1 MNKKIIAIIAAV
13 ALVLVVA
20 LVATLV
26 ACNNDQNP
34 EESGSQVELPS
45 GEEDNGN
52 GNGNGNGNTTAKA
65 GDPGEY
71 EYTACNETVYVS
83 SSAATLRTAD
93 YEAKGSVAQGTALVR
108 TGISKARTDVAN
120 DEAGY
125 WSKVTYEGET
135 YYVASKLLT
144 DIKDPNEGFVE
155 VNKTVVVN
163 EKTGSLNIRSLP
175 STTGSE
181 VIGYAIAGVEI
192 TVIAENT
199 TSGWYKVQFVAYSG
213 ETMTGYIAS
222 DAKYF
227 EGTEEESSS
236 KTESSAESEA
246 NSESGSES
254 ESSNAGK

>member
-1 MNKKIIAIIAAV
+1 MNKKIIAIIVAV
-13 ALVLVVA
+13 ALVFVVA

-26 ACNNDQNP
+26 ACNDNEQNP

-45 GEEDNGN
+45 GSESESGS
-52 GNGNGNGNTTAKA
+52 GGSSSTI

-71 EYTACNETVYVS
+71 TYTACNETVYVS
-83 SSAATLRTAD
+83 SSAATLRTAE
-93 YEAKGSVAQGTALVR
+93 YEAKGSVKQGTALTR
-108 TGISKARTDVAN
+108 TGISN
-120 DEAGY
+120 DADGY

-144 DIKDPNEGFVE
+144 DIADPNEGFVE
-155 VNKTVVVN
+155 VSKTVVVN

-175 STTGSE
+175 TTKGSE
-181 VIGYAIAGVEI
+181 IIGYAEAGVEI

-199 TSGWYKVQFVAYSG
+199 TTGWYKVQFVAYSG

-227 EGTEEESSS
+227 EGATEEE
-236 KTESSAESEA
+236 APA
-246 NSESGSES
+246 DNNA
-254 ESSNAGK
+254 NAGAEDNGAPEGAGK

>member
-1 MNKKIIAIIAAV
+1 MNKKIIAIISAV
-13 ALVLVVA
+13 ALILVVA

-26 ACNNDQNP
+26 ACNNGEQNGN
-34 EESGSQVELPS
+34 ESGSQVELPS
-45 GEEDNGN
+45 ESESGSGN
-52 GNGNGNGNTTAKA
+52 GNGGNTTI

-108 TGISKARTDVAN
+108 TGVST

-144 DIKDPNEGFVE
+144 DIADANEGFVE
-155 VNKTVVVN
+155 VTKTVVVN
-163 EKTGSLNIRSLP
+163 KKTGSLNIRSLP
-175 STTGSE
+175 TTKGSE
-181 VIGYAIAGVEI
+181 IIGYAKAGVEI

-199 TSGWYKVQFVAYSG
+199 TTGWYKVRFVNYDG

-227 EGTEEESSS
+227 EGAQEESSS
-236 KTESSAESEA
+236 NTESKAEAENNGA
-246 NSESGSES
+246 PEG
-254 ESSNAGK
+254 AGK